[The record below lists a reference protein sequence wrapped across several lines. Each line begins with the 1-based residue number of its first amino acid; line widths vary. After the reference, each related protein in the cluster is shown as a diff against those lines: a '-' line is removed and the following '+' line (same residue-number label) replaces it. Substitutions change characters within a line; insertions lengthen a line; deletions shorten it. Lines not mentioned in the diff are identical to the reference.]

1 MTEHKGGKNA
11 QKLGQKDGN
20 QWLIAELKMR
30 IQQQENQIDRLQ
42 KQNEM
47 LQNFVQPIGRM

>member
-1 MTEHKGGKNA
+1 MTEHKGGKSA
-11 QKLGQKDGN
+11 QKLDQKDDN